1 MFFLSVIAATC
12 PWDNSKCTSDGD
24 DCYVRPFEPMTCADG
39 LLPIQKRSS
48 TQTYS
53 CCAPDDLTSCNAS
66 KCNALDYYGNPK
78 GCVVSQSRTD
88 PFTCSDGYV
97 PVLPTYDTS
106 TGYTCCDQGFTGQQT
121 LIKPAN
127 TWAEVVDGMLSGSAG
142 DSNTAW
148 GWGARLSA
156 GSAAR
161 RARGRRATVHT
172 RTRHTTRRS
181 SLCDHANRS
190 NTE

>member
-1 MFFLSVIAATC
+1 MCDFTQ
-12 PWDNSKCTSDGD
+12 SKSTHKYTQID
-24 DCYVRPFEPMTCADG
+24 T
-39 LLPIQKRSS
+39 KRSS

-106 TGYTCCDQGFTGQQT
+106 TGYTCCDQGFTGQCQIVT
-121 LIKPAN
+121 TPHQIVP
-127 TWAEVVDGMLSGSAG
+127 
-142 DSNTAW
+142 DSD
-148 GWGARLSA
+148 
-156 GSAAR
+156 
-161 RARGRRATVHT
+161 RAPSPDCT
-172 RTRHTTRRS
+172 R
-181 SLCDHANRS
+181 
-190 NTE
+190 